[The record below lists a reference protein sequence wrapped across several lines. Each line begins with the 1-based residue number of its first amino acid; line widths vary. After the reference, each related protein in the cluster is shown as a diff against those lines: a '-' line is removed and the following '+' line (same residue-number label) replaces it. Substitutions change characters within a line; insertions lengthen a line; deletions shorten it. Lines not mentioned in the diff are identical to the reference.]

1 MQKKS
6 KKDNIIQVVGHE
18 PTQGAPVIEKEQRSF
33 FRKHQEFILYF
44 LFGIITTVASLLA
57 CYLTLKFGSEI
68 WHDEEGNPTAF
79 VDVMGSTSQWIV
91 GVLVAF
97 FTNKFWV
104 FRSAEKG
111 FRATLRQLGIF
122 SGSRFGTYF
131 LEVFINLGVIALLDN
146 VFHYK
151 PFVIPLGF
159 MNLELNSRI
168 WAKIVSSV
176 IIVIS
181 NYLISKLIVFR
192 KKKTE

>member
-6 KKDNIIQVVGHE
+6 KKGNITPVSHVS
-18 PTQGAPVIEKEQRSF
+18 TQEASAAEKEQMSF

-57 CYLTLKFGSEI
+57 CYLTLKFGTVI

-79 VDVMGSTSQWIV
+79 VDILGSTSQWIV

-111 FRATLRQLGIF
+111 IRATFRQLCIF
-122 SGSRFGTYF
+122 SGSRLGTYF
-131 LEVFINLGVIALLDN
+131 LEVIINLGVIALLDN

-151 PFVIPLGF
+151 PLVIPLGF
-159 MNLELNSRI
+159 MNFECNSRI

-176 IIVIS
+176 VIVIS
-181 NYLISKLIVFR
+181 NYFISKLVVFR
-192 KKKTE
+192 KKKVE